1 LSIGIQ
7 TSSTTNIQVSYTLY
21 KDNGN
26 GIFEPGT
33 GDVAVGS
40 GGPFAI
46 NSTTPYSNSSVGY
59 TGNNVT
65 GENSSIWVAVT
76 SNVPGSSIVVSLFE
90 SACAT
95 LPVNLGY
102 FNAKRNNVNTVNLTW
117 QTLQELNSS
126 GFEIQRQVGDA
137 GWQVVGFVNSQ
148 ATNGN
153 SGTPLSY
160 SYTDNNNANAVTQY
174 RLRMVDIDGN
184 SKFSETRSVRGEG
197 QTGKIIVFPN
207 PSSDGKVKIVFED
220 TKGSHD
226 VFLSDMSG
234 RLIRQWSQ
242 VTNNNVEIDN
252 MASGFYNVRIINHE
266 TGEQSVEKI
275 IVTRH

>member
-1 LSIGIQ
+1 
-7 TSSTTNIQVSYTLY
+7 
-21 KDNGN
+21 
-26 GIFEPGT
+26 
-33 GDVAVGS
+33 
-40 GGPFAI
+40 
-46 NSTTPYSNSSVGY
+46 
-59 TGNNVT
+59 
-65 GENSSIWVAVT
+65 
-76 SNVPGSSIVVSLFE
+76 VVSLFE

-148 ATNGN
+148 AANGN
-153 SGTPLSY
+153 SSTPLSY

-220 TKGSHD
+220 TKGSHG